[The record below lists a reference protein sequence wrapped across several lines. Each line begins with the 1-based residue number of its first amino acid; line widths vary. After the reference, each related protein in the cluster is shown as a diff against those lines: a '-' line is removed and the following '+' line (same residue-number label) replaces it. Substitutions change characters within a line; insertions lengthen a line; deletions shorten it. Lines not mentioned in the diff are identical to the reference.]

1 MLRALAAATV
11 TCLGGGPGPHQPE
24 RRNAEIKTA
33 MIRINPEGWRK
44 LRRLAIDLNRPLD
57 DFLIDA
63 ANEMLQRHGRPSLKS
78 ETGRRPDEKP

>member
-1 MLRALAAATV
+1 
-11 TCLGGGPGPHQPE
+11 
-24 RRNAEIKTA
+24 